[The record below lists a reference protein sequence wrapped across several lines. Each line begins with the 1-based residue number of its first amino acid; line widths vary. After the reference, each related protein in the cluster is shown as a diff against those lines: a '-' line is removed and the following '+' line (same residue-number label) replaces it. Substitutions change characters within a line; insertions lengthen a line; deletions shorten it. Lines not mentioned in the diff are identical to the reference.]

1 MQIAVTFRHIEP
13 NEGMKDYVKE
23 KVEKLEK
30 YLDNPREIHV
40 VLSSEKFRHIAEITV
55 ISDGMT
61 LNSQGRDTDLYAAVD
76 QMVDKIERQVRERRG
91 KVKRKRGTAPS
102 VPSAQEE
109 EGSAEVKTETPSV
122 IQRRRTLVKAG
133 SAPGGLFCFYQ
144 SRLRADQRSLPSEG
158 RRTRMGRTFTEIVL
172 IFPEEENEDHDVCNG
187 RSGDIRPPRGR

>member
-61 LNSQGRDTDLYAAVD
+61 LNSQGRDSDLYAAVD

-91 KVKRKRGTAPS
+91 KVKRKRGSSPS
-102 VPSAQEE
+102 VPGPQEE
-109 EGSAEVKTETPSV
+109 EGSSEAKTETPSV
-122 IQRRRTLVKAG
+122 IERRRILVKPMSLEEAVAQWDLLQEDVFVFINSESG
-133 SAPGGLFCFYQ
+133 QINVLSRRKDGGVEWVEP
-144 SRLRADQRSLPSEG
+144 SLK
-158 RRTRMGRTFTEIVL
+158 
-172 IFPEEENEDHDVCNG
+172 
-187 RSGDIRPPRGR
+187 